1 MSRTRIL
8 MGSTVTALAVAA
20 VAGAPALLAPATPTN
35 QPATAAAAGAAPE
48 PAAAAT
54 PTGPA
59 PTATP
64 DRIVLNPGTDLS
76 TQQTVTWRTSA
87 DVTAPE
93 AQISPDTANPWGFKT
108 TTVKATR
115 TTTQQA
121 DGGYTQAFHTATF
134 DALAPG
140 TSYLYRVGDGTTW
153 SPWLRFTTGQPSN
166 PTTSLIAMGDIQT
179 GIRSDWSRVALAA
192 FGDRPQA
199 KGLISVGDHTNTFNK
214 DEQWDELL
222 DAAAPLSNG
231 RVWMP
236 AIGNHEYRSTDSGEL
251 TPQFRAQFPAPANG
265 PTDFPQ
271 FAGTSYYTD
280 IDNVRV
286 VTLNSYYRVPADKKD
301 EQRWLDS
308 QARWM
313 ERILA
318 NNPREFTIV
327 NFHYP
332 VYSSSPDRGNPELRA
347 TWQPIF
353 EKYGVDLVLQGH
365 DHAYVSGQRDV
376 RGGRNTGPV
385 YVTSSSSIRQY
396 PLDYSDW
403 TRNGATPKTAY
414 QSLMTYQ
421 LIDLKDRTLTYTAKD
436 STGRI
441 TDQWMVAHRG
451 NTKQVRHLQGIGVQ
465 PTS

>member
-1 MSRTRIL
+1 MSRTRVL
-8 MGSTVTALAVAA
+8 LGSGVTALAVAA
-20 VAGAPALLAPATPTN
+20 VVGVPALLAPTAQPTAG
-35 QPATAAAAGAAPE
+35 QQAAAPAPTQ
-48 PAAAAT
+48 PAAAAAV
-54 PTGPA
+54 PTSPA

-64 DRIVLNPGTDLS
+64 DRIVLNPDTDLDAR
-76 TQQTVTWRTSA
+76 QTVTWRTST
-87 DVTAPE
+87 DVTAPQ
-93 AQISPDTANPWGFKT
+93 AQISPDTADPWGFKT
-108 TTVKATR
+108 VTVKASR
-115 TTTQQA
+115 TTNQQA
-121 DGGYTQAFHTATF
+121 DGGYSQAFHTATF
-134 DALAPG
+134 EALKPG
-140 TSYLYRVGDGTTW
+140 TTYLYRVGDGSIW
-153 SPWLRFTTGQPSN
+153 SPWLRFTTGKPAA

-192 FGDRPQA
+192 YGDRPQA
-199 KGLISVGDHTNTFNK
+199 RGLISVGDHTNTFNN
-214 DEQWDELL
+214 DAQWDELL

-271 FAGTSYYTD
+271 FAGTTYYTD

-313 ERILA
+313 ESILA

-332 VYSSSPDRGNPELRA
+332 VYSSSPDRANPELRN

-376 RGGRNTGPV
+376 RGRNTGPV

-396 PLDYSDW
+396 PQDYSDW
-403 TRNGATPKTAY
+403 TKNGATPKTAY

-421 LIDLKDRTLTYTAKD
+421 LIDLQDRTLTYTAKD

-441 TDQWMVAHRG
+441 TDQWTVAHRG
-451 NTKQVRHLQGIGVQ
+451 NTKQVKHIQGIGVQ
-465 PTS
+465 RTS